1 MTDNTNV
8 VALCFQI
15 LPGKTIT
22 KASTP
27 YKLQREINIYY
38 FVLFWCGIL
47 DAFSLTHSVSKI
59 YENKHQSCI
68 RQRSKSVISRIILTS
83 ELP

>member
-8 VALCFQI
+8 VSLCFQI
-15 LPGKTIT
+15 LLGKTIT
-22 KASTP
+22 KASTL

-47 DAFSLTHSVSKI
+47 DAF
-59 YENKHQSCI
+59 
-68 RQRSKSVISRIILTS
+68 
-83 ELP
+83 

>member
-38 FVLFWCGIL
+38 FVLFWCSIL
-47 DAFSLTHSVSKI
+47 DAF
-59 YENKHQSCI
+59 
-68 RQRSKSVISRIILTS
+68 
-83 ELP
+83 

>member
-27 YKLQREINIYY
+27 YKLQLEINIYY

-47 DAFSLTHSVSKI
+47 DAF
-59 YENKHQSCI
+59 
-68 RQRSKSVISRIILTS
+68 
-83 ELP
+83 